1 MSVGTDGRLDAV
13 PGAYSRPPEQCGEE
27 DEFPFKRLW
36 FEKGQ
41 SWLRLQGLV
50 FLPCHLPLLLT
61 SPELSSPLWP
71 PRGKAAAQP
80 PSHPAAC
87 TLTPRQLRLEVRWT
101 LKSLSLRS
109 PRRRQLPVNASR
121 TSPSACW
128 HVRSFLPPGLLGS
141 RHTVSV
147 RLWSVVHSFWPGGDQ
162 SASDKLFLPNLIQ

>member
-1 MSVGTDGRLDAV
+1 MQFLEPIPDHQSNAERRT
-13 PGAYSRPPEQCGEE
+13 S
-27 DEFPFKRLW
+27 FPLNTCD
-36 FEKGQ
+36 
-41 SWLRLQGLV
+41 LRKDKADYGYKDWYFCLAIC
-50 FLPCHLPLLLT
+50 PCS

-87 TLTPRQLRLEVRWT
+87 TLTPRQLCLEVRWT

-109 PRRRQLPVNASR
+109 PWRRQLPVNASR

-147 RLWSVVHSFWPGGDQ
+147 RLWSVVRSFWPGGDQ
-162 SASDKLFLPNLIQ
+162 SASDRLFLPNLIQ